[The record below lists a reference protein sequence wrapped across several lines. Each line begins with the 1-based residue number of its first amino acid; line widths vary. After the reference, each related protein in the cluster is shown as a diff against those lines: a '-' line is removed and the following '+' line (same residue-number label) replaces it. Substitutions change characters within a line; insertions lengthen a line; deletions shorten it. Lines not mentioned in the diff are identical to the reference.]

1 MTLKVGKL
9 LSISIAQTLLVVS
22 LVGVTTAQAQD
33 RASSSIASLSD
44 WKSYIVRGEEFVVSL
59 PIVPGLT
66 TQTTYVLK
74 LNKYRQQRI
83 ISTYA
88 DGVVY
93 AIYAFE
99 NPKRRQSLDELIAEM
114 YRDSKERAPRNLTL
128 GGFSGKEYEFQTG
141 DRKGVSQF
149 YMTDRHIYLFEV
161 IGSKLGNP
169 DVAIPKF
176 LSSIRLGKTPEGIE
190 IVDGPGEQPNSDPT
204 NRNENSEVRA
214 LTGKE
219 VTSKA
224 IVITKPEPSYTDAAR
239 KNQLTGTVVLRCIF
253 RASGAVTDLREVSG
267 LPFGLTEKAIA
278 AARQI
283 RFIPAIKNGHFVS
296 MYVQLEYNFNLY

>member
-1 MTLKVGKL
+1 MTLKVGYL
-9 LSISIAQTLLVVS
+9 FLISVAQALLVVS
-22 LVGVTTAQAQD
+22 LLGVTTAHAQD
-33 RASSSIASLSD
+33 RPSSSTASLSD
-44 WKSYIVRGEEFVVSL
+44 WKSYLVRGEEFVVSL
-59 PIVPGLT
+59 PIMPGLT

-74 LNKYRQQRI
+74 LDKYRQQRV

-114 YRDSKERAPRNLTL
+114 HRDSKEMAPRNLTL
-128 GGFSGKEYEFQTG
+128 GGFSGKGYQFQAG

-149 YMTDRHIYLFEV
+149 YITDRHIYLFEA
-161 IGSKLGNP
+161 IGSNLGNP

-176 LSSIRLGKTPEGIE
+176 LASIRLGKTPEGIE
-190 IVDGPGEQPNSDPT
+190 IVDGPGEQPNSDPS
-204 NRNENSEVRA
+204 NRNENSEVQA

-224 IVITKPEPSYTDAAR
+224 IVVTKPEPSYTEAAR
-239 KNQLTGTVVLRCIF
+239 KTEVTGTVVLRCIF

-283 RFIPAIKNGHFVS
+283 RFIPAVKNGHFVS